1 MYLNLLYNGKKF
13 LYEANNK
20 LNIGHLKEISEKI
33 LNSDKN
39 LMHII
44 YNNNKYIFPND
55 KTYLKDLIPKGQKR
69 AAFSIKVDEKYMTNN
84 DDYKNDNNSKTPVS
98 NRKSFDE
105 VIKENSIKRNIFKN
119 FSNIWSSQKK
129 FITTITYKY
138 NEFLIEIRE
147 FNRRI
152 NEVYEELFKSY
163 TQSNINYNNY
173 LSESNC
179 NDVNDKLTEI
189 SNYEHQMIKFIE
201 KEKYYFKKLNILI
214 KKCLLMQNNKIIVS
228 NKNLQELYEK
238 MFDENFRNEGF
249 KFNIE
254 ETDYNSEF
262 KNKKLNVTQKSS
274 IIENQNNLT
283 KKALSFED
291 SYLNKTIKMNKKKK
305 LPLLSYENNNFGNK
319 EIIGTKDKKMIIST
333 ELGQDGIQR
342 GKITLFNEEKK
353 KPPILK
359 IKKSSNDNDNGMI
372 KEETEEE
379 GKNSGGIKKKENEE
393 NNPTINTIIK
403 NRLIYRNKKTKD
415 YNVHFNSKD
424 GGMKNKSLIRNISSE
439 RPTSGKDKINN
450 IKIKKIQNTIELN
463 NNLEVIN
470 TNKNIFNKKS
480 NKNIQSLNHYDKAN
494 LNDLN
499 NNKKDDKK
507 YNKIKL
513 NLDKDKD
520 NDDNQVINNNIIDK
534 KKNASSKSIKKVK
547 NKSSKSIKEIKYEL
561 SKSLKD
567 AKNKSSKSIKSIKNK
582 ENNENNEQKEKDKK
596 RKKEKESNGNNV
608 NEISN
613 SVIKSN
619 ISDSSELVKNKNNSS
634 QNISIKNESS
644 NVLPNIN
651 SSKGNTDKKGQNIS
665 SINKKYSSK
674 DKHSIKSESS
684 DKTKDIDK
692 KASKRRKRNSKES
705 EDEVDEEEE
714 EDNLK
719 YDKIHDNSIRE
730 DKSKNKKKKKKRR
743 FSSKDD
749 DSEESDKENV
759 NNTDKKANNQ
769 IKIKKNFDK
778 DVISEESNDS
788 DESKKKEDNNY
799 YKDINLLRSLLIDK
813 DNPYNKNR
821 FDNPYN
827 RRNNIFKKADEIPA
841 ASPESDE
848 EEKKKI
854 NLFKRKKKKLTNKY
868 DFII

>member
-1 MYLNLLYNGKKF
+1 MYLNLIYNGKKF

-69 AAFSIKVDEKYMTNN
+69 AAFSIKVDEKYITNN

-98 NRKSFDE
+98 NRKSFEE
-105 VIKENSIKRNIFKN
+105 VITENSIKRNIFKN
-119 FSNIWSSQKK
+119 FSNMWCSQKK

-173 LSESNC
+173 LSENNC

-201 KEKYYFKKLNILI
+201 KEKYYFKRLNILI

-274 IIENQNNLT
+274 IIENQNNLNQ
-283 KKALSFED
+283 KGLSFED

-305 LPLLSYENNNFGNK
+305 LPLLSHENNNFGNN

-353 KPPILK
+353 KSPILK
-359 IKKSSNDNDNGMI
+359 IKKSNNDNENENGMI
-372 KEETEEE
+372 KEEAEEE
-379 GKNSGGIKKKENEE
+379 GQNNGGMKKNENEE
-393 NNPTINTIIK
+393 NTINTIIK
-403 NRLIYRNKKTKD
+403 NRLIFRNKKTKD
-415 YNVHFNSKD
+415 YNVHFSTKD
-424 GGMKNKSLIRNISSE
+424 DGVKNKSLIRNISSE
-439 RPTSGKDKINN
+439 RPTSGKDKIINN
-450 IKIKKIQNTIELN
+450 KIKKIQNTIELN

-480 NKNIQSLNHYDKAN
+480 TKNNQSLNNYDKTN
-494 LNDLN
+494 LNNLN
-499 NNKKDDKK
+499 NKKKDDKK
-507 YNKIKL
+507 YNTINL
-513 NLDKDKD
+513 NLDKDND
-520 NDDNQVINNNIIDK
+520 NNQVINNNINGK
-534 KKNASSKSIKKVK
+534 KKNKSNKSIIEVK
-547 NKSSKSIKEIKYEL
+547 NKSSKSIKEIKNES

-567 AKNKSSKSIKSIKNK
+567 VKNKSSKSIKSIKNK

-596 RKKEKESNGNNV
+596 RKKEKESNGNNA

-634 QNISIKNESS
+634 RNISIKNESS

-651 SSKGNTDKKGQNIS
+651 SSKGNNDKKGQNIS

-674 DKHSIKSESS
+674 DKHSIKSESN
-684 DKTKDIDK
+684 DKIKNTDK

-705 EDEVDEEEE
+705 EDEEDEEE

-730 DKSKNKKKKKKRR
+730 DNSKKKKKKNKRR

-749 DSEESDKENV
+749 DSEESDKKDE
-759 NNTDKKANNQ
+759 NNTEKKENNQ
-769 IKIKKNFDK
+769 IKIKKNFNK
-778 DVISEESNDS
+778 DVINEESNDS
-788 DESKKKEDNNY
+788 DESKKKEDDNY

-821 FDNPYN
+821 FSNHYN
-827 RRNNIFKKADEIPA
+827 RRNNIFNKIDEKPEA
-841 ASPESDE
+841 NPESDE
-848 EEKKKI
+848 EEQKKI
-854 NLFKRKKKKLTNKY
+854 NLLKRKKKKLTNKY